1 MSAERVIVLAYLA
14 MSTISLLWQSSTLL
28 RLRRDSTLRSRATLP
43 YHGLLRTSI
52 CRVAAAIAYVL
63 VSINALWPRFE
74 VLIFTFVVLSL
85 IQAVWQLNSWAD
97 LRLARRLRAGAGTTA
112 SPQHQAQ

>member
-1 MSAERVIVLAYLA
+1 MSAERVIVLAYLT
-14 MSTISLLWQSSTLL
+14 MSIISLLWQSSTLL
-28 RLRRDSTLRSRATLP
+28 RLVRDSSLRSRATDS

-63 VSINALWPRFE
+63 VSMNALWPKFE

-85 IQAVWQLNSWAD
+85 IQAVWQINSWAD
-97 LRLARRLRAGAGTTA
+97 VRLARQLGAA
-112 SPQHQAQ
+112 DQRPVL